1 MNGERAYTTKEI
13 SDHLE
18 IGTSTLRK
26 WCLALEEKGYIF
38 ARTEGN
44 KRLFIERDLLALK
57 YFQKLVQGENF
68 SLENA
73 SKVIVSR
80 YEKEASESGTPS
92 VPSTVNDEKRSLER
106 SDELISFLMETVEK
120 QEKFNMELLD
130 RLDRQ
135 QTYIEERLNKRDEL
149 LMQSMRES
157 QETKKLILA
166 AQEERKQRKGIMK
179 WFSKN

>member
-1 MNGERAYTTKEI
+1 M
-13 SDHLE
+13 
-18 IGTSTLRK
+18 
-26 WCLALEEKGYIF
+26 
-38 ARTEGN
+38 
-44 KRLFIERDLLALK
+44 FIERDLLVLK

-92 VPSTVNDEKRSLER
+92 VPSTVNDEKRSLAR

-120 QEKFNMELLD
+120 QEKLNMELLE
-130 RLDRQ
+130 RLDQ

-179 WFSKN
+179 WFSKD